1 MYSEDDVE
9 LRNWKN
15 IKRNNYD
22 GGNQIE
28 NGSKIKNI
36 NTMS

>member
-1 MYSEDDVE
+1 MYSKDDVE

-22 GGNQIE
+22 EGNR
-28 NGSKIKNI
+28 IKKWKQKQEHKHKE
-36 NTMS
+36 